1 MARVK
6 KEYEE
11 KQRKKKEKEKEAE
24 KKGDKDK
31 EKDGKSDNDKKKK
44 DEKSETEV
52 SDVRDPGATVYLL
65 TLSLRKPRT
74 VHHQKRK
81 RSRGCLS

>member
-1 MARVK
+1 VARVK

-11 KQRKKKEKEKEAE
+11 KQRRKKEKEKEAE

-31 EKDGKSDNDKKKK
+31 EKDEKSDDKKKK
-44 DEKSETEV
+44 DEKPEIEV
-52 SDVRDPGATVYLL
+52 SVRDPGVTVFLL

-74 VHHQKRK
+74 VNHQNRK